1 VKMAIRL
8 LTPTPS
14 FRRMPESSLATASL
28 VAKWV
33 LRLRE
38 NNEAWGREKRLSL
51 MSKQF
56 TAAIVTLVLLVVFPM
71 AAHAQLKGSNTQGR
85 IDPIPLAITPF
96 LSAGADEAAA
106 TVSGVIA
113 NNLGHTGY
121 FEPLSPDTYPEQ
133 ISNLDAEPAFDAW
146 RGIKA
151 RALVAGSVANEGGK
165 IRVTFKL
172 YDINSGQLLASQS
185 LAASPKLARRLAHRV
200 SDQIYKALT
209 GFDGYFDTRIVY
221 IDESGT
227 KQKRVK
233 KLAIMDQDGFNPH
246 TLPVE
251 GDLLLTPRFSPTTNE
266 VTFMSFGT
274 GVPRVYVYNIDT
286 NQKEIVGDFPTMSF
300 APRYSP
306 DGNKVIMSLQ
316 SEDGENSN
324 IFEMNLQTRQTRQV
338 TNVAA
343 INTAPS
349 YAPDGGRIVF
359 ESDRG
364 GTQQIY
370 VMDSTGG
377 GQNRISFGKG
387 RYSTPVW
394 SPDGQ
399 WIAFT
404 KNAGGKFAIGVM
416 KPDGSGERIL
426 TEGFHNE
433 GPTWAPNSRV
443 IMFFRESGGESGGAR
458 LFSVDVTGY
467 NEQSVATPEFASDP
481 AWSPRLN

>member
-1 VKMAIRL
+1 MTMLIRL
-8 LTPTPS
+8 
-14 FRRMPESSLATASL
+14 RGL
-28 VAKWV
+28 VIAAMAMLLFAV
-33 LRLRE
+33 S
-38 NNEAWGREKRLSL
+38 A
-51 MSKQF
+51 M
-56 TAAIVTLVLLVVFPM
+56 AAITGL
-71 AAHAQLKGSNTQGR
+71 NDEGR
-85 IDPIPLAITPF
+85 VAPIPLAIAPF
-96 LSAGADEAAA
+96 LSGGADEAAA

-113 NNLGHTGY
+113 NDLGRTGY
-121 FEPLSPDTYPEQ
+121 FDPISPDSYPEQ

-151 RALVAGSVANEGGK
+151 RALVTGSVANEGGK
-165 IRVTFKL
+165 VRVTFKL
-172 YDINSGQLLASQS
+172 FDVNSGQMLASQS

-200 SDQIYKALT
+200 ADQIYKALT
-209 GFDGYFDTRIVY
+209 GFDGYFDTRVVF

-233 KLAIMDQDGFNPH
+233 KLAIMDQDGFNPR
-246 TLPVE
+246 TLPVS
-251 GDLLLTPRFSPTTNE
+251 GDLLLTPRFSPTSNE

-274 GVPRVYVYNIDT
+274 GVPRVFVYNIDT

-306 DGNKVIMSLQ
+306 DGNKIVMSLQ

-324 IFEMNLQTRQTRQV
+324 IYEMNLQSRQLRQV

-349 YAPDGGRIVF
+349 YSPDGGQIVF

-370 VMDSTGG
+370 LMDSGGG

-394 SPDGQ
+394 SPDGK

-404 KNAGGKFAIGVM
+404 KSAGGKFAIGVM

-443 IMFFRESGGESGGAR
+443 IMFFRETGGENGGAH

-467 NEQSVATPEFASDP
+467 NEQPVTTPGFASDP